1 MTATSSTSPP
11 SCADHT
17 RVKALSS
24 ALTDKLAPMPSEGR
38 FVFTDRSHG
47 DLAVTGDSA
56 LLATRRDAVA
66 PLPWTW
72 LRQVHG
78 ADVVVVRSP
87 GAHAGMAAD
96 AAVTSVPGAVVAVAT
111 ADCAPLV
118 LLADGAV
125 GVVHAGWRGLLA
137 GVVGRAVEALADL
150 GPVRRAVLGPTIAA
164 HHYAF
169 GADDLDSMVQRFGPE
184 VCSTTWDGTPAL
196 DVPATVAA
204 ALAEYQ
210 VPLAVVGVCTACSPN
225 HWSHRARGERG
236 RQVAVAW
243 VPPSDASHG

>member
-1 MTATSSTSPP
+1 
-11 SCADHT
+11 
-17 RVKALSS
+17 
-24 ALTDKLAPMPSEGR
+24 MPSEGR
-38 FVFTDRSHG
+38 FIFTDRSHG

-56 LLATRRDAVA
+56 VLATRRDAVA

-96 AAVTSVPGAVVAVAT
+96 AAVNAGFGSAGERCMAISVLLAVDSRTPEHEASDSEARARLVAVAT